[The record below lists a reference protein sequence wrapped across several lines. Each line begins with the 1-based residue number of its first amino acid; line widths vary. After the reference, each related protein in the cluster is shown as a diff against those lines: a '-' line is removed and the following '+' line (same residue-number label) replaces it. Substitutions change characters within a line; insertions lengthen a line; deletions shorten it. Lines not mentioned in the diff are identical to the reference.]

1 MHNSIKTRFKQGR
14 LAASLLAMCCTVAY
28 GGTAM
33 RTFEW
38 YRNAAQTDFQVP
50 IVLEEG
56 VDGFSYS
63 GAAAD
68 GADLCVFSGGAQL
81 PVEIENWNTSGKSVA
96 WVKVPSFSKNTTLTL
111 KWGADADPSPLRDNL
126 WSDARLVMHLA
137 DGKDS
142 STFGASFSR
151 SANETTDGPVG
162 TGNVFGTEARKYN
175 CASMANGQIANMGS
189 NFTISFWLNSAN
201 LGKNNGSVV
210 NQYLFVGM
218 VPSGQFAV
226 LHGYKAGYLELYFPS
241 WVTGT
246 DPRTASGLPIVG
258 EGWHHYAWTYDGTT
272 LRTYRD
278 GSQYSATSIS
288 FTLKTSTSSHAF
300 RLGGAGSSAYLS
312 GSLDELRIESVAR
325 SANWIAAECETQSQ
339 VLCPYIELELSD
351 CAVGETLTDFTAL
364 VAMDY
369 NDARWDIDFHVA
381 ARNETLTFKL
391 PDGTVCPHET
401 ERATLDSGAP
411 CSWWVRLPECSVG
424 QKLRIYRPFA
434 SVPENGS
441 MIYQNPGAWGS
452 DYMHVFHLSPLP
464 TRYDATGRGTV
475 KAGALTPNAW
485 TNYCG
490 AADGPTGPLLA
501 MKTTDNTVAS
511 VSYGVVPPSF
521 SNRYTVAFW
530 ARKDDFDSP
539 KDAYAFAFVGAFG
552 GAGSQ
557 ASLVTGYSGHNRN
570 AFRLFDGVY
579 DSTGAELVIPDGD
592 WHHYA
597 FVCDGVTLKGYR
609 DGELAFTSSTVFDFR
624 YTGGAI
630 NFWIGS
636 ASHGNNALIGAL
648 DEFSIA
654 YEPRS
659 AEWIR
664 ACYRNQY
671 AYRHGT
677 VRHYAPAFARDVSA
691 VTGNGG
697 LTFAADLVC
706 KQSAD
711 VTLCWGAADGG
722 ETLGAWANTR
732 SLGNMAEGEVSQLVG
747 SLTDDQ
753 RVCAR
758 FYAENACGSAWSLPI
773 WGRMP
778 SEKAHYYAKVKF
790 TGYEGTST
798 LTNFTACVRL
808 PARLGLPAAAGNMRF
823 TAENGEPLPF
833 EVETWNPS
841 GVSVVWVKVP
851 LLTAATVL
859 KVWWNGVDATGDLSS
874 GGAVWDSS
882 HVRVYHFAG
891 VADSSIEGT
900 ATTAATLA
908 NYAETEGPVGIGRMF
923 NNQAAFSLPT
933 KKRDL
938 AEGMTLQLW
947 AKITSTSPAYIATAL
962 FGTSQIGFV
971 HGYNGDNVECYVS
984 YPLPHDNGGAL
995 SALRLRSLLP
1005 RRDGEW
1011 HHYAYTLD
1019 GRRFVSYLDGEMVT
1033 NVPMQVAI
1041 GAYPEY
1047 GRTKAPVYFG
1057 SAESGNAKMTGALD
1071 EFRMEKVGRSA
1082 DWIRACWKNQS
1093 SDTFCTVS
1101 GIHGRGFT
1109 MIVK

>member
-1 MHNSIKTRFKQGR
+1 MHNSTKTRSKQGG

-68 GADLCVFSGGAQL
+68 GADLCVFSGSTQL

-96 WVKVPSFSKNTTLTL
+96 WVKVPSFSKNTALTL

-201 LGKNNGSVV
+201 LGKNNGGVA
-210 NQYLFVGM
+210 NEYLFVGM
-218 VPSGQFAV
+218 VPNGQFAI
-226 LHGYKAGYLELYFPS
+226 LHGYKAGYLELYFAG
-241 WVTGT
+241 WFTGT
-246 DPRTASGLPIVG
+246 DPRTASGIPIAG
-258 EGWHHYAWTYDGTT
+258 EGWHHYVWTYDGTT
-272 LRTYRD
+272 LKAYRD
-278 GSQYSATSIS
+278 GSQYSSTPIS
-288 FTLKTSTSSHAF
+288 FTLKTSTSSHVF
-300 RLGGAGSSAYLS
+300 RVGGATSSAYLS

-351 CAVGETLTDFTAL
+351 CAVGETLADFTAL

-369 NDARWDIDFHVA
+369 NDARWDVDFHVA
-381 ARNETLTFKL
+381 ARNEALTFKL

-401 ERATLDSGAP
+401 ERATLNNGAP
-411 CSWWVRLPECSVG
+411 CSWWVKIPECTAG
-424 QKLRIYRPFA
+424 QKLRICRPFA
-434 SVPENGS
+434 SVPDNVS
-441 MIYQNPGAWGS
+441 MIYQNPDAWRS

-464 TRYDATGRGTV
+464 TRYDATGRGVV
-475 KAGALTPNAW
+475 KAGAETPWAW

-490 AADGPTGPLLA
+490 SADGPTGPLLA
-501 MKTTDNTVAS
+501 MKTADKTVAY
-511 VSYGVVPPSF
+511 VGYGVAPPSF

-530 ARKDDFDSP
+530 ARKDDFDNP
-539 KDAYAFAFVGAFG
+539 KDSYVFAFIKSG
-552 GAGSQ
+552 GIQ
-557 ASLVTGYSGHNRN
+557 ASLVAGYSGHNRN
-570 AFRLFDGVY
+570 AFRFYDGTY
-579 DSTGAELVIPDGD
+579 DSAGAEMVIPDGD

-597 FVCDGVTLKGYR
+597 FVSDGTALMGYR

-624 YTGGAI
+624 YAGGPL
-630 NFWIGS
+630 NFWVGS
-636 ASHGNNALIGAL
+636 ASNGNNALIGAL

-659 AEWIR
+659 AAWIR
-664 ACYRNQY
+664 ACYCNQN

-677 VRHYAPAFARDVSA
+677 VRHYAPSFARDVAA
-691 VTGNGG
+691 VPGNNG
-697 LTFAADLVC
+697 LAFAADLVC

-732 SLGNMAEGEVSQLVG
+732 SLGSLSEGELNELVA
-747 SLTDDQ
+747 SLANDQ

-778 SEKAHYYAKVKF
+778 SAKAQYYAKVTF
-790 TGYEGTST
+790 SGYEGAST

-808 PARLGLPAAAGNMRF
+808 PSRLGLPATSGSIRF
-823 TAENGEPLPF
+823 TTDDGEPLPF
-833 EVETWNPS
+833 EVETWNPAGES
-841 GVSVVWVKVP
+841 IVWVKVP
-851 LLTAATVL
+851 RLTAATVL
-859 KVWWNGVDATGDLSS
+859 KVWWGGVDTTGDLSS
-874 GGAVWDSS
+874 GGTAWDSTYM
-882 HVRVYHFAG
+882 RVYHFSGA
-891 VADSSIEGT
+891 ADSSIEGT
-900 ATTAATLA
+900 ETTATLS
-908 NYAETEGPVGIGRMF
+908 NYAAAESPAGAGMTF
-923 NNQAAFSLPT
+923 NNQAGFYLQT
-933 KKRDL
+933 KKLDL

-947 AKITSTSPAYIATAL
+947 AKITSTSQSYVAVAYDDT
-962 FGTSQIGFV
+962 QIGFV
-971 HGYNGDNVECYVS
+971 HGYNGDNVECFVS
-984 YPLPHDNGGAL
+984 YPLPNDNGGAM
-995 SALRLRSLLP
+995 SALRLSSLLP

-1019 GRRFVSYLDGEMVT
+1019 GRRFISYLDGVQVT
-1033 NVPMQVAI
+1033 NVPFQVAI
-1041 GAYPEY
+1041 SAYPNFMKP
-1047 GRTKAPVYFG
+1047 KAPLFFG
-1057 SAESGNAKMTGALD
+1057 SAPSGNAKMTGALD
-1071 EFRMEKVGRSA
+1071 EYRMERVGRSA
-1082 DWIRACWKNQS
+1082 DWIRACWKNQA

-1101 GIHGRGFT
+1101 RVHGLGF
-1109 MIVK
+1109 MLKVR